1 METGLYRS
9 RTNKMIGGVC
19 GGFAQYFNIDPVIVR
34 LIFVLSV
41 FLHGTGILAYI
52 VCLIIM
58 PEENIDYMILVKTPP
73 EQDPQDQDFTKKK
86 SNNGYLMGV
95 ILILLGSFFL
105 IDNVIPGFEFL
116 DFLPVIFVV
125 IGIWVMVSSVN
136 KKNVWHC
143 WQSKLKRPS
152 QSEL

>member
-34 LIFVLSV
+34 LIFILSV

-58 PEENIDYMILVKTPP
+58 PEEKIDYMNLGKTPP
-73 EQDPQDQDFTKKK
+73 EQEPQDPGLSKKK
-86 SNNGYLMGV
+86 NNNGYLLGV
-95 ILILLGSFFL
+95 VLILLGSFFL
-105 IDNVIPGFEFL
+105 IDNVIPGFEFF

-136 KKNVWHC
+136 KKN
-143 WQSKLKRPS
+143 QEAL
-152 QSEL
+152 